1 MSRKIE
7 RKALA
12 LFLMT
17 ALLFCMVVPAT
28 ATGSPGFEETIA
40 QVQAR
45 YPGAEITIGDDNS
58 IHVVLPYSI
67 DNAISPASADDLYA
81 PEGGTYCGFIPPGGA
96 YFPEIPMFKTYMPTE
111 IARTYHKAVEDPN
124 AVQAVIDFYWD
135 YWTDLD
141 SVVSYACTVL
151 GYNVSTVTILM
162 LATAGTVQALEWV
175 NLTSLEDAMDRGTND
190 AVSIMI
196 TSSHNFPMYI
206 YSGWGGVYVN
216 PDPYSL
222 WNPTW
227 NSEDWIFDL

>member
-28 ATGSPGFEETIA
+28 ATGSPGLEETIA

-81 PEGGTYCGFIPPGGA
+81 PEGGTYYGYRPPAGIIS
-96 YFPEIPMFKTYMPTE
+96 PEIPTYKTYIPSDMSQLFYEIKTEPTVFE
-111 IARTYHKAVEDPN
+111 EFIGALNDVSDTPGVVDLIATYFGV
-124 AVQAVIDFYWD
+124 
-135 YWTDLD
+135 
-141 SVVSYACTVL
+141 TVN
-151 GYNVSTVTILM
+151 YV
-162 LATAGTVQALEWV
+162 TAGLFLTGQALGLLAWIDAY
-175 NLTSLEDAMDRGTND
+175 SLETAMDDGAD
-190 AVSIMI
+190 GAISVQI
-196 TSSHNFPMYI
+196 TTFEGYPMYI

-216 PDPYSL
+216 PDPYAM

-227 NSEDWIFDL
+227 HSEEWPF